1 MLLLTDKKKIK
12 VLTLLQFDDQVLIFL
27 LCIVFFLFVKQTRV
41 HLLDMEPFQNTFGK
55 KTTRKRPKLVASDY
69 EALVKKAAESQGIIH
84 F

>member
-1 MLLLTDKKKIK
+1 M
-12 VLTLLQFDDQVLIFL
+12 QFDDQVLIFL
-27 LCIVFFLFVKQTRV
+27 LCIVFLFFFVKQTRV

-69 EALVKKAAESQGIIH
+69 EALVKKAAESQGTIR